1 MTDALKNPPV
11 LTDDVEYSNWK
22 ADLTIW
28 GLYTSLEKKKR
39 GPALYLSLQGKARE
53 CIRGLTPE
61 EIGGDTGVDLIVAKL
76 DNVFEEDENMR
87 TFICFKRF
95 YDYRRPSGTSIKEF
109 VIQYEE
115 LYRKLGTFDIKLRE
129 GVQAFFFLTA
139 SNISDEYEKLARATC
154 GNMKYKDIKQTI
166 LKIFSD
172 PAAGNTSDEPVPS
185 IKSEPIYKVS
195 HNYRGGVYN
204 RGEYRGGYRGG
215 YRGRGR
221 GSYNFSD
228 GNPKDR
234 DGNTMKCY
242 KCNSTKHFAKYCK

>member
-109 VIQYEE
+109 VIQ
-115 LYRKLGTFDIKLRE
+115 
-129 GVQAFFFLTA
+129 
-139 SNISDEYEKLARATC
+139 
-154 GNMKYKDIKQTI
+154 
-166 LKIFSD
+166 
-172 PAAGNTSDEPVPS
+172 
-185 IKSEPIYKVS
+185 
-195 HNYRGGVYN
+195 
-204 RGEYRGGYRGG
+204 
-215 YRGRGR
+215 
-221 GSYNFSD
+221 
-228 GNPKDR
+228 
-234 DGNTMKCY
+234 
-242 KCNSTKHFAKYCK
+242 